1 MRFQIGESAGRI
13 PEDLLALLV
22 GYGGEVVVEFS
33 SYGFASGQ
41 EMYDDVARGWLEA
54 SYVGESLAACC
65 DTIAWRE
72 CGSGSRHG
80 VQFALRAYDAA
91 ALAHVLANL
100 DAQFAGNAD
109 PLYSGCI
116 EDLLEFEGEIDRRK
130 WRLPDLGDR
139 YYACAVA
146 GRWGLDD
153 DALEARYQAHP
164 EQRFGFWRSCASDK
178 FGHPFYVSERA
189 WIVPTQVDLERL
201 LREYGDFEEGDPSFQ
216 AATRVVIDDAMS
228 IVYNRAVAVHYP
240 FDAVDEARR
249 CAQTLWPTGTEHEE
263 AYPDPAQES
272 PGVTIAAVRL
282 SSAGE
287 LLVLEHGT
295 VRYVFLRAPSPPITR
310 EQAERCRKIL
320 TTVADAL
327 DALVSPD

>member
-1 MRFQIGESAGRI
+1 MRLRISEIGERA
-13 PEDLLALLV
+13 PEELPALLAD
-22 GYGGEVVVEFS
+22 YDGEVVVEFS
-33 SYGFASGQ
+33 SDGFASGQ
-41 EMYDDVARGWLEA
+41 EMYDDVARDWLEA

-80 VQFALRAYDAA
+80 VEFALRAYDAA
-91 ALAHVLANL
+91 TLALMLANL
-100 DAQFAGNAD
+100 DAQFDGNAD
-109 PLYSGCI
+109 PLDSGRL
-116 EDLLEFEGEIDRRK
+116 EDLLEFEGEIDRRE

-153 DALEARYQAHP
+153 DELEALYQAHP
-164 EQRFGFWRSCASDK
+164 EQRFGFWRSCASYK
-178 FGHPFYVSERA
+178 FGHPF
-189 WIVPTQVDLERL
+189 
-201 LREYGDFEEGDPSFQ
+201 EEGVPSLQ

-249 CAQTLWPTGTEHEE
+249 CAQMLWPTGTEHEE
-263 AYPDPAQES
+263 AYPAPAQES
-272 PGVTIAAVRL
+272 PGGTIAAVRL

-295 VRYVFLRAPSPPITR
+295 VRYVFFRAPSPPLTR
-310 EQAERCRKIL
+310 EQTERCRKIL

-327 DALVSPD
+327 DALVTGD